1 MEDFKILAPLDIGE
15 EERKFTDL
23 AYSRYRRWNSDNGM
37 YYKIAQDC
45 RAALHLKDP
54 GQDGNGKYE
63 TLQLQTLLS
72 TFKNCIADQMDNLPE
87 AMMLPERPEMEAQ
100 AEDLT
105 DIVRYV
111 LTLNRFDSALHRRLV
126 EDCFGVGSCIAKICW
141 DPDMAE
147 GKGDIA
153 VLRWPL
159 ENFIWDPGAENI
171 QDARALMLT
180 SWHPIEWYRDHY
192 PERGGY
198 VTQESGE
205 EENRA
210 VSQQGIDTQE
220 GEAMMLEYWWRTYDH
235 KKRRYHINVAYFAAG
250 LLLEKFEDVYAHGM
264 YPFATAAFS
273 QIEGQPIGGGLVEEL
288 LPMMRYINRYA
299 RYADENMRMSAKIR
313 MLVKTNA
320 NINEDELADWSQNLI
335 HGDSISEE
343 AVRWMQSKP
352 LNGLWVQQMQQFQ
365 SDMKQ
370 DSGQNSFNRGE
381 SAGGITAASAIS
393 ALQEAGN
400 KQTRMHTQCLNQMF
414 RDMVWQILWLIS
426 QFYEDGR
433 VRMITGIDN
442 TRRQVDASA
451 FHLMGEDALPPET
464 RGELDG
470 FTGEMQSA
478 ILNNA
483 RQKAAKRR
491 AKGTIPPPPYTVQIQ
506 VQRRNPLRIQ
516 AQNELYIQAY
526 TMAAQAGQMFPL
538 SLLFDLLVV
547 DGKERIMP
555 ILRQV
560 DQQTQM
566 LQQLAAENEQ
576 LKANEQNLRKALGD
590 SSAAAIQE
598 ANQALVGT
606 EGQEGAPDTMTQLGG
621 RPSQM

>member
-1 MEDFKILAPLDIGE
+1 MEDFTILKPLDISD

-23 AYSRYRRWNSDNGM
+23 AYSRYRRWISDNGG

-87 AMMLPERPEMEAQ
+87 ALMLPERPEMEAQ
-100 AEDLT
+100 AQDLT

-111 LTLNRFDSALHRRLV
+111 LMLNRFDSALHRRLV
-126 EDCFGVGSCIAKICW
+126 EDCFGVGTSIAKICW
-141 DPDMAE
+141 DPDMGD

-153 VLRWPL
+153 VLRWPM

-180 SWHPIEWYRDHY
+180 SWHPVDWYRDHY
-192 PERGGY
+192 PERGPY
-198 VTQESGE
+198 VTEESGE
-205 EENRA
+205 EEYRA
-210 VSQQGIDTQE
+210 ISQQGLDPQE

-235 KKRRYHINVAYFAAG
+235 KKRRYHINVAYFAGG
-250 LLLEKFEDVYAHGM
+250 LLLEKFEDVYAHGL
-264 YPFATAAFS
+264 YPFATAAFN
-273 QIEGQPIGGGLVEEL
+273 QIEGQPIGGGIVEEL

-313 MLVKTNA
+313 MLVKNNS
-320 NINEDELADWSQNLI
+320 NINEEELADWNANLS
-335 HGDSISEE
+335 HGDSINED

-352 LNGLWVQQMQQFQ
+352 RNGLWVQQMLQFQ

-400 KQTRMHTQCLNQMF
+400 KQTRMHTQALNQMF

-433 VRMITGIDN
+433 VRMITGVDD

-451 FHLMGEDALPPET
+451 FHLMGGDVLPPEV
-464 RGELDG
+464 RDELSGLD
-470 FTGEMQSA
+470 GEMQRD
-478 ILNNA
+478 ILRKARDNA
-483 RQKAAKRR
+483 TRKRG
-491 AKGTIPPPPYTVQIQ
+491 KGSVPPPPYTVQVQ

-516 AQNELYIQAY
+516 AQNELFIQAY
-526 TMAAQAGQMFPL
+526 TMAAQAGQQFPL
-538 SLLFDLLVV
+538 SLLFDLLIV
-547 DGKERIMP
+547 DGKERIKP
-555 ILRQV
+555 VLQQV

-566 LQQLAAENEQ
+566 IQQLMAENEQ
-576 LKANEQNLRKALGD
+576 LKNNEQNLRKAVGD
-590 SSAAAIQE
+590 ASAAAIQQ
-598 ANQALVGT
+598 ANGALVGT
-606 EGQEGAPDTMTQLGG
+606 EGQPGQPDTMTGLGG